1 MVDNLELMEKSKEL
15 EKQVL
20 QQIENANKI
29 KTELESVAMMRC
41 QLALRV
47 PNASFTSTDAFNLLE
62 YWNITDS
69 SLSILE
75 RAMLKNPINKKIQE
89 LETLEMAMDEIVNE
103 YRDAD
108 MDLRSKEK
116 SLQDAR
122 SKGVLAIQS
131 EKRAREALQ
140 QAKLRITES
149 KANVNQS
156 TKALVQA
163 DMMLTRKGVDKEE
176 AHANYKS
183 WEEALQKARA
193 ESTLALQTETRA
205 REALDQA
212 KQEVK
217 ETKAIVNAAVKILA
231 KSESFLGRRKMER
244 DRLSNSVSKQQ
255 EIVRR
260 SMQKKESEMGISD
273 SQDNEIATWTKLKE
287 LERKEQDLIK
297 QYDQLEVMATR
308 TQSRANKLKRR
319 AELLKNMD

>member
-1 MVDNLELMEKSKEL
+1 
-15 EKQVL
+15 L
-20 QQIENANKI
+20 QKAKI
-29 KTELESVAMMRC
+29 
-41 QLALRV
+41 
-47 PNASFTSTDAFNLLE
+47 
-62 YWNITDS
+62 
-69 SLSILE
+69 
-75 RAMLKNPINKKIQE
+75 
-89 LETLEMAMDEIVNE
+89 
-103 YRDAD
+103 
-108 MDLRSKEK
+108 
-116 SLQDAR
+116 
-122 SKGVLAIQS
+122 
-131 EKRAREALQ
+131 
-140 QAKLRITES
+140 RITES

-217 ETKAIVNAAVKILA
+217 ETKAKVNAAMKILA

-244 DRLSNSVSKQQ
+244 DRLSNSVIKQQ

-260 SMQKKESEMGISD
+260 SMQKKESEMGIID
-273 SQDNEIATWTKLKE
+273 SQDNQISTWSKFKE
-287 LERKEQDLIK
+287 LQRKEQDLIK